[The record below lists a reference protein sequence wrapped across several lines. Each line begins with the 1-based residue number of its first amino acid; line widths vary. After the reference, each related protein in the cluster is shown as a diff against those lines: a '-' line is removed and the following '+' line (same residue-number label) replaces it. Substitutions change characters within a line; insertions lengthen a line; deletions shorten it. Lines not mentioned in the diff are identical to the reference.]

1 MASRCDEPMTGDL
14 TRIVMVY
21 VDSYENDVP
30 QGRFCIAA
38 NQEIMP
44 FRSLIQ
50 LLKKVDAEFDE
61 AKFPQ
66 AFERIRQFHE
76 PEEQPGSGETSIDAR
91 PGKIA
96 TFAIRILFR
105 QNASWQGSVR
115 WMEGGQEESFR
126 SVFELI
132 MLIDNALGYAK
143 KK

>member
-1 MASRCDEPMTGDL
+1 MKGEMN
-14 TRIVMVY
+14 RIVMVY
-21 VDSYENDVP
+21 VDSYENDVL

-76 PEEQPGSGETSIDAR
+76 PEEQTGSGETSIDAR

-96 TFAIRILFR
+96 TFAVRILFR